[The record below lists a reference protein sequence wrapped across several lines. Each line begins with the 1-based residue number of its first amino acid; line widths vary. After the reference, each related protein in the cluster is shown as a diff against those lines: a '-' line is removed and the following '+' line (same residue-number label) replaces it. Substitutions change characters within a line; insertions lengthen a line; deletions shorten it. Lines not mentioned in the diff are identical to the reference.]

1 MEEPLRE
8 AGMFRAQP
16 KKDDMSGATML
27 CDARLYEVSSGME
40 QTGWWAVPPY
50 SGQECPCT

>member
-40 QTGWWAVPPY
+40 QTG
-50 SGQECPCT
+50 